1 MRGGI
6 VESRDELTL
15 LDNADAADPSLTQL
29 VASGVS
35 GSLPAGP
42 ELRERPPMSPENT
55 RRALD
60 VRNRVAT
67 LLVDRMGLV
76 RSAALFVFRNQPDI
90 AREAGSAF
98 ERRRR
103 ARGAPQQAQHTRQ
116 SPCPP
121 VATNLVTP
129 NNGAPH
135 A

>member
-1 MRGGI
+1 VRGGI

-103 ARGAPQQAQHTRQ
+103 ARGQPGEAST
-116 SPCPP
+116 
-121 VATNLVTP
+121 
-129 NNGAPH
+129 
-135 A
+135 